1 MTSLPP
7 AKHLSFILLLLA
19 LLVFGLF
26 TFHDY
31 GLSWDE
37 PLFYEYG
44 EALGYAYAPAN
55 WFRADFDLNHAYGSS
70 GDDHKNRGPAYLI
83 LARTPVHILESL
95 GIDPPSAWHL
105 VNFLTFLLG
114 VYFVYRLSLRWMGE
128 WAAFGAAALFSTQ
141 PLLLGHAF
149 INPKD
154 MPFLVFFTGA
164 LLFGFEMV
172 DVLSDSSKNKKQKI
186 LRILP
191 ASFFLGLATSIRVLA
206 PLAGIIAVV
215 YAITLRLSSTNR
227 QPPTVNDQPPTINH
241 FPSTT
246 FILAYTTL
254 SILFMLALWPYLWE
268 SPLKNFFQVFLFMSE
283 NPTGLQVLF
292 RGELY
297 RAFELPRRYLPTLL
311 AITLTEPVWP
321 LFITGFVYSLWKAVV
336 SIRPRSTS
344 AYSTAKVSNR
354 HPTANS
360 QQPIA
365 NNQQPTAN
373 SQQPTANSQ
382 QPIANSQP
390 PTDYW
395 LTLTA
400 FLIPFL
406 YVLLLR
412 PPMYD
417 GFRHFLFILP
427 PIFIT
432 AGLGLQFLLNRLEK
446 IKPRVIFWLYA
457 GMVFIVLAVNILPAA
472 KLHPFEYA
480 YYNSL
485 VGGTR
490 GAFRT
495 YETDYWL
502 TCYKQAVQLLNARA
516 PANLYVHR
524 EAYIAATY
532 AAPGLNVIEARG
544 HLNDIASG
552 DYILVNTR
560 ANEDRKTF
568 HDAPTVIEVG
578 RGGAVFCVVKQ
589 AP

>member
-1 MTSLPP
+1 MTSRPFL
-7 AKHLSFILLLLA
+7 KHIPFILLILA
-19 LLVFGLF
+19 LLLFGLF
-26 TFHDY
+26 TFRDY

-83 LARTPVHILESL
+83 LARTPVHILQSL

-128 WAAFGAAALFSTQ
+128 WAAFGAATLFATQ

-154 MPFLVFFTGA
+154 IPFLVFFTGA

-172 DVLSDSSKNKKQKI
+172 DVLSNSSKNKKQKTSQVI
-186 LRILP
+186 L
-191 ASFFLGLATSIRVLA
+191 ASFFLGIATSIRVLA
-206 PLAGIIAVV
+206 PLAGLLVLI
-215 YAITLRLSSTNR
+215 YAANR
-227 QPPTVNDQPPTINH
+227 QPPTANHQPPTVNH
-241 FPSTT
+241 QPPTLPL
-246 FILAYTTL
+246 LAYALL
-254 SILFMLALWPYLWE
+254 SILFMLASWPYLWE
-268 SPLKNFFQVFLFMSE
+268 SPLKNFFEVFLFMSD

-292 RGELY
+292 GGELY
-297 RAFELPRRYLPTLL
+297 RAYELPRRYLPTLL

-321 LFITGFVYSLWKAVV
+321 LFALGLITTAWK
-336 SIRPRSTS
+336 SISTIRRLPTPDS
-344 AYSTAKVSNR
+344 RIPATNR
-354 HPTANS
+354 
-360 QQPIA
+360 QQ
-365 NNQQPTAN
+365 
-373 SQQPTANSQ
+373 
-382 QPIANSQP
+382 

-395 LTLTA
+395 LAITA
-400 FLIPFL
+400 FLITFL

-427 PIFIT
+427 PLFIT
-432 AGLGLQFLLNRLEK
+432 AGLGLQFFLNRLEK

-457 GMVFIVLAVNILPAA
+457 GMVFIILAVNILPAA

-490 GAFRT
+490 GAFRV

-516 PANLYVHR
+516 PASLYVHR
-524 EAYIAATY
+524 EAYIAAAY
-532 AAPGLNVIEARG
+532 ASSGLNVIEARG

-568 HDAPTVIEVG
+568 RDAPTLFEVG
-578 RGGAVFCVVKQ
+578 RGGAAFCVVKQ